1 LKRIIN
7 IVISLILLQ
16 ITLNAQTLEVTR
28 FSLTNIQTTI
38 TVKGLKPGQTVV
50 PVIIEGNNR
59 KIVLTLKN
67 KGSKADTN
75 LTFSSSGNYFLKI
88 KGTPQKIKLRILP
101 GWLSIVPPLLAILLA
116 LLIREV
122 LTSLLAGVFVGAF
135 FMFDFNPL
143 KAFLRM
149 TDTIVINS
157 LADHDHIVIIVFT
170 LLFGAVI
177 GVISKNG
184 GTAGISKIV
193 VKFAKSARSGLLAS
207 WFMGLVIFFD
217 DYANSLIIGNMM
229 RPITDKLR
237 ISREKLSY
245 IVDSTAAPVSS
256 LVIISSWIGFEVGLI
271 EAGLRSIGSGQS
283 PYGLFIATIPFR
295 FYPIAAIFFVFLTSI
310 MNRDFGPMFKAE
322 KRARISGITQLNA
335 SMFNGAEDEF
345 KSKISTKNAKWF
357 NGVIPILVLIIGT
370 IIGLIATGYSAISA
384 RGMSDYS
391 LREIIS
397 NSDSFSSLLW
407 ASFGA
412 SAVAV
417 FMSVQQKLL
426 KLSEAIEAWNKGL
439 QSMLFA
445 SVILVFAWSISSVT
459 TELKTADYIISLL
472 SQSLNPHL
480 LPVLV
485 FLICALISFATGT
498 SWGTMAIVIP
508 IVIPLAHKLALVN
521 FLSPATAHLLLVG
534 VVSSVL
540 AGAVFGDHCSPIAD
554 TTILS
559 SIASQCNHLD
569 HVNTQLPYAIVVA
582 IVCMLLGDIPTAYGL
597 NPYISIILIFLALYL
612 ILKFVGKP
620 LPTPK
625 VVE

>member
-1 LKRIIN
+1 MKRFFYIPLLLFLFHSQSN
-7 IVISLILLQ
+7 GQVIKVS
-16 ITLNAQTLEVTR
+16 NY
-28 FSLTNIQTTI
+28 SLTNIETKLSVVNLNTTQSEI
-38 TVKGLKPGQTVV
+38 P
-50 PVIIEGNNR
+50 IIIVQNGHR
-59 KIVLTLKN
+59 KIITLKN
-67 KGSKADTN
+67 KGTEADTI
-75 LTFSSSGNYFLKI
+75 LTFKKAGNYFLNI
-88 KGTPQKIKLRILP
+88 KGSEQVVKLRVLP

-122 LTSLLAGVFVGAF
+122 LTSLLAGVFIGAF

-157 LADHDHIVIIVFT
+157 IADHDHIVIIVFT

-256 LVIISSWIGFEVGLI
+256 IVIISSWIGFEVGLI
-271 EAGLRSIGSGQS
+271 EAGLRSIGSTQS

-295 FYPIAAIFFVFLTSI
+295 FYPIAAIFFVFLTSV
-310 MNRDFGPMFKAE
+310 MNRDFGPMYKAE
-322 KRARISGITQLNA
+322 KRARETGITQLNA
-335 SMFNGAEDEF
+335 SMYNSAEDEF
-345 KSKISTKNAKWF
+345 KSKISTKNARWI
-357 NGVIPILVLIIGT
+357 NGVVPILVLIIGT

-384 RGMSDYS
+384 RGLTDYS
-391 LREIIS
+391 IREIIS

-412 SAVAV
+412 SIVAI
-417 FMSVQQKLL
+417 FMSVQQKIL

-445 SVILVFAWSISSVT
+445 SVILIFAWSISSVT

-472 SQSLNPHL
+472 SNTLNPHL

-508 IVIPLAHKLALVN
+508 IVIPLSHKLAVVN
-521 FLSPATAHLLLVG
+521 GLSPASTQLLLTG

-597 NPYISIILIFLALYL
+597 NPYVSILLIFGVLYL
-612 ILKFVGKP
+612 FLRFVGKP
-620 LPTPK
+620 LP
-625 VVE
+625 VVNTEK

>member
-1 LKRIIN
+1 MKKFFYIWVTIFSIAELTK
-7 IVISLILLQ
+7 
-16 ITLNAQTLEVTR
+16 AQTLKVSN
-28 FSLTNIQTTI
+28 FSLTNIETKIQVENVRQGQSEIPIII
-38 TVKGLKPGQTVV
+38 TR
-50 PVIIEGNNR
+50 NNSHR
-59 KIVLTLKN
+59 VLTLKV
-67 KGSKADTN
+67 KGSAADTN
-75 LTFSSSGNYFLKI
+75 LVFSKSGNYILKI
-88 KGTPQKIKLRILP
+88 QGSPKSIKLRILP

-193 VKFAKSARSGLLAS
+193 VKFAKTARSGLLAS

-256 LVIISSWIGFEVGLI
+256 IVIISSWIGFEVGLI
-271 EAGLRSIGSGQS
+271 EAGLRSIGSAQS

-310 MNRDFGPMFKAE
+310 LNRDFGPMYKAE

-335 SMFNGAEDEF
+335 SMFNSAEEEF
-345 KSKISTKNAKWF
+345 KSKISTEHAKWF
-357 NGVIPILVLIIGT
+357 NGVIPILVLILGT
-370 IIGLIATGYSAISA
+370 VIGLIATGYSAISA
-384 RGMSDYS
+384 KGLNDYS
-391 LREIIS
+391 IREIIS

-417 FMSVQQKLL
+417 FMSVQQKIL

-508 IVIPLAHKLALVN
+508 IVIPLSHKLALVN
-521 FLSPATAHLLLVG
+521 GLTPATSQLLLTG

-582 IVCMLLGDIPTAYGL
+582 IVCMALGDIPTAYGL
-597 NPYISIILIFLALYL
+597 NPYISIVLIFSALYL
-612 ILKFVGKP
+612 IVKFVGKP
-620 LPTPK
+620 LPVAK
-625 VVE
+625 AE